1 MKINHNITA
10 LNAYRNLS
18 VNNSTTA
25 KSLEKLSSGL
35 RINRASDDAA
45 GLAISEKMRS
55 QIRGLDMAQRNAL
68 DGISFIQTAEGA
80 LSSTHSILQRMR
92 ELAVQAGNDSN
103 TDVDRAAIQEEMN
116 QLTNE
121 INRITNTT
129 EFNTKKLLN
138 GELEIKGG
146 PKDIENPV
154 LTSGMTDLKVN
165 NDSLVDNGLYKLEIE
180 NRGGDAHKYQYVD
193 SDSIQAN
200 AGTGN
205 VSVQALIPS
214 ANDDVDLE
222 PGSYEIVLDK
232 KTGSIVSN
240 QTDSANLLQ
249 TSAGNSAII
258 IDPNST
264 LAVDSSYTIDVTR
277 TREYAT
283 SNVAV
288 ETDAANPVA
297 EGTYTFITQNAI
309 SGTPISSYVSNITL
323 KNGSSYNGD
332 YTIKIDNVSS
342 DGVTAQYSFSLI
354 DNDGTPVP
362 NTTVQVE
369 ATSESGTQELQLGDI
384 TFDID
389 RASLWSAAS
398 STPANLEA
406 VSLDI
411 TKQMTVSNGT
421 DTGIINLDGSSV
433 GEAVSVT
440 IGTGTL
446 EVTLDSDMLTAGH
459 TFNTDVTYEDTW
471 KVTDYT
477 GVTQSLS
484 EADLDTML
492 TNLQIGSASDGV
504 QIDLD
509 KSALLGMAVDDVAT
523 IGFDVTEDLLVTA
536 KLKKQDGSFNHEVTL
551 TSSGIADL
559 GNNIKFTFDASNI
572 GTSIDQGSVAF
583 DVKEVIPEDDYYTVL
598 KQSQDNGNSY
608 IEVEEKKFKLGDT
621 VQLDISGVNF
631 QSSLATTIADG
642 ATFELKAGDLIDNSA
657 TLQIGANA
665 GQTVNLEIK
674 DMSAGALG
682 VSASKEGGE
691 QEIELLNGDR
701 VKVWYTTTKQVN
713 DGMSKES
720 IEFGLDISSNEKAAA
735 AITVLDDAIQ
745 RVSAERSRMGAV
757 QNRLEYAIDN
767 LKYMSENVTASE
779 SRIRDLD
786 MALEM
791 TTYTK
796 NNILVQSAQAML
808 AQANQMPQGVLQL
821 LK

>member
-154 LTSGMTDLKVN
+154 LTSGMMDLKVN
-165 NDSLVDNGLYKLEIE
+165 DDSLVDNGLYKLEIE

-205 VSVQALIPS
+205 VSAQALIPG

-249 TSAGNSAII
+249 TAAGKSAII

-264 LAVDSSYTIDVTR
+264 LEVGPYTIDVTR
-277 TREYAT
+277 TREYDT
-283 SNVAV
+283 SNPAV
-288 ETDAANPVA
+288 TTDSTNPVS
-297 EGTYTFITQNAI
+297 EGTYISTTQNVI
-309 SGTPISSYVSNITL
+309 SGTPSSDYLSNITL
-323 KNGSSYNGD
+323 TDGSIYNGN
-332 YTIKIDNVSS
+332 YQINIENVSS
-342 DGVTAQYSFSLI
+342 DGVTAKYSFSLVGS
-354 DNDGTPVP
+354 DGNPVLD
-362 NTTVQVE
+362 TTVQVE
-369 ATSESGTQELQLGDI
+369 ATSTSGTRTLQLGDI

-389 RASLWSAAS
+389 MTSLWGAESN
-398 STPANLEA
+398 TPGSLEI

-411 TKQMTVSNGT
+411 KKQMTVSNGT
-421 DTGIINLDGSSV
+421 DTGIINLDSSSV
-433 GEAVSVT
+433 GDAVTVT

-459 TFNTDVTYEDTW
+459 ISNTDVTYEDTW

-477 GVTQSLS
+477 GVSKSLS

-509 KSALLGMAVDDVAT
+509 KSALLGIAVDDVAT
-523 IGFDVTEDLLVTA
+523 IGFDVTEELLVTA

-551 TSSGIADL
+551 TSSGVADL

-608 IEVEEKKFKLGDT
+608 IEVEEKQFKLGDK

-642 ATFELKAGDLIDNSA
+642 ATFELKARDLIDNSA

-682 VSASKEGGE
+682 VSASEEGGA
-691 QEIELLNGDR
+691 QEIELLNGEKL
-701 VKVWYTTTKQVN
+701 KVWYTTTKQVN

-720 IEFGLDISSNEKAAA
+720 IEFGLDISSNEKASA